1 MPLVQHYNLV
11 VVNRIVCDMS
21 EKNLQSG
28 KINFFPVLLR
38 LRKTDSTL

>member
-21 EKNLQSG
+21 EKITNDDHG
-28 KINFFPVLLR
+28 NK
-38 LRKTDSTL
+38 